1 MNIVHLTGRIGGDP
15 EIRTFQNGDRVA
27 NFSLATEERW
37 KDRQTGEKRSKTT
50 WHPVSIF
57 TPGTIK
63 FLEGYVKKGDLLQ
76 LVGSL
81 EVQEWTD
88 QEQKK
93 RRATKIVVRTPR
105 HGLEKLAGKRE
116 AEPAAGG
123 SDQGGGFAPDPDDEI
138 PF

>member
-1 MNIVHLTGRIGGDP
+1 MNSVHLTGRIGGDP

-37 KDRQTGEKRSKTT
+37 KDRETGEKRSKTT
-50 WHPVSIF
+50 WHPIAVY

-63 FLEGYVKKGDLLQ
+63 FLEGYVHKGDLLQ
-76 LVGSL
+76 IIGSL
-81 EVQEWTD
+81 QVEEWTD
-88 QEQKK
+88 QDQKK

-105 HGLEKLAGKRE
+105 HCLEKLAGKRE
-116 AEPAAGG
+116 AEATQGAA
-123 SDQGGGFAPDPDDEI
+123 DQGGGAAPDLDEEV